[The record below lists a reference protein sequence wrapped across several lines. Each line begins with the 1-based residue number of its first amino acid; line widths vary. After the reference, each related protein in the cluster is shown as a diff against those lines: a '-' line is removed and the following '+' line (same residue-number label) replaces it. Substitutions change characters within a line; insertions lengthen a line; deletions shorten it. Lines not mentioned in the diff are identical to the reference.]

1 MAIRKYGI
9 NPLLISLVTGQELAE
24 IPDSPTARN
33 LPGKY
38 GKIINKILADIPNP
52 FSENKYKLA
61 CTQCGKNAE
70 YDLGQIAF
78 NVEKYPEMKEF
89 NKAAWS
95 EKYQFTGYFR
105 CKHCN
110 AAGSW
115 QMPKNTSTMLTIA
128 TMAAMLQMTAGL
140 ESDNFIF
147 GRVETSEGLY
157 FPLASDV
164 EEYYLKL
171 LKQNPY
177 DAWKWNRLGNAYYKG
192 GRPDLAVVAYEESVK
207 NDPGQTESHYS
218 LGRILHEVGLTE
230 DAVLHLRE
238 MLVTARHYELMESL
252 QLRDL
257 LTAGLHILFDIKE
270 DPKEMMDFLLKGEKD
285 RPLDSQ
291 IKGPMHYVELD
302 ITFDEFEGLYP
313 LAEIYMNMSNIK
325 GLNTGKGMHPKMKKP
340 PKKKG
345 KRKAKNKNR

>member
-1 MAIRKYGI
+1 MAIRRYGI

-24 IPDSPTARN
+24 IPDSPSARY

-38 GKIINKILADIPNP
+38 GKTISKIIADIPNH
-52 FSENKYKLA
+52 FSENRYKLA

-78 NVEKYPEMKEF
+78 DMEKYSKMKEF
-89 NKAAWS
+89 NEAAWS

-110 AAGSW
+110 AAGPW
-115 QMPKNTSTMLTIA
+115 QMPEHTSTTLTIA
-128 TMAAMLQMTAGL
+128 TMAAMLQTTAGL
-140 ESDNFIF
+140 EKDNFIF
-147 GRVETSEGLY
+147 GRMETSEGLF
-157 FPLASDV
+157 FPLTTDV
-164 EEYYLKL
+164 EEYYLDM
-171 LKQNPY
+171 LKQNPS
-177 DAWKWNRLGNAYYKG
+177 DAWIWNRLGNAYYKG
-192 GRPDLAVVAYEESVK
+192 GRPDLAVVAYEESVN

-218 LGRILHEVGLTE
+218 LGRILDEVGITE

-238 MLVTARHYELMESL
+238 MLITARHYERMEPL

-270 DPKEMMDFLLKGEKD
+270 DPKEMMDFLLEGEKD
-285 RPLDSQ
+285 RPQQSQ
-291 IKGPMHYVELD
+291 NNKSMHYVELD

-313 LAEIYMNMSNIK
+313 LAEIYMNKGNLK
-325 GLNTGKGMHPKMKKP
+325 GLSGKGMHPKMKKP

-345 KRKAKNKNR
+345 RRKVKKK